1 MMEGLTE
8 EDENKLEVEAV
19 AFDSEDDDELP
30 F

>member
-19 AFDSEDDDELP
+19 ALDSEDDDELP